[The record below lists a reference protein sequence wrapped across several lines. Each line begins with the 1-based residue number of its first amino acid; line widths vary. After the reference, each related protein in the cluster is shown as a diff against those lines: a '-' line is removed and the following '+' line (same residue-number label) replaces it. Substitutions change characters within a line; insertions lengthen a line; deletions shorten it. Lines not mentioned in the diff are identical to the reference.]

1 MTTMGP
7 RRAVREHLGPGLTRD
22 IALVALAV
30 GVVGAS
36 YGAVTVSQG
45 FPWWTPTVMS
55 LLVFGGASQFLFTGI
70 VGAGGSAAAAV
81 LAGLLVNAR
90 HLPFG
95 FALADVFGDKWYRR
109 LAGSYVLVDE
119 VVAFTLAQSGRQ
131 RQRWVYAVAG
141 VSLVTCWHVG
151 CLVGALAGSA
161 IDDTDRYGLDAAF
174 PAVLLALVLPSLR
187 DPDNRSPALV
197 GAVVA
202 VATTPFLPLGLPVL
216 LALTGLLWSMVRRA
230 RRPE

>member
-216 LALTGLLWSMVRRA
+216 LALTGLLWSMVRRG

>member
-141 VSLVTCWHVG
+141 VSLVTCWHLG

-216 LALTGLLWSMVRRA
+216 LALTGLLWSMVRRG
-230 RRPE
+230 RGLD

>member
-1 MTTMGP
+1 MGP
-7 RRAVREHLGPGLTRD
+7 WRTVREHLGPGLTRD

-30 GVVGAS
+30 GVVAAS
-36 YGAVTVSQG
+36 YGAITVSKG
-45 FPWWTPTVMS
+45 FPWWAPSVMS
-55 LLVFGGASQFLFTGI
+55 VLVFGGAAQFLFTGI

-95 FALADVFGDKWYRR
+95 FALAEVFGEKWYAR

-119 VVAFTLAQSGRQ
+119 VVAFTLAQPDRK
-131 RQRWVYAVAG
+131 RQRWTYAVAG
-141 VSLVTCWHVG
+141 LSLCICWQVG
-151 CLVGALAGSA
+151 SLVGALAGSV

-174 PAVLLALVLPSLR
+174 PAILLALVLPSLR
-187 DPDNRSPALV
+187 DPTSRNPALV

-202 VATTPFLPLGLPVL
+202 VASTPFLPVGLPVL
-216 LALTGLLWSMVRRA
+216 LALTGLLWSVVRRE
-230 RRPE
+230 RGEP